1 MIAGPK
7 TWVSLKKMKR
17 TPDGMGGYN
26 NEYVEIAKFKA
37 VLAPNRGKENLE
49 QYEKE
54 VIVADYIL
62 YANWIPNIDFDEFHI
77 IEVPIN
83 VQSKRKF
90 KIVFNP
96 NPFLNKK
103 FIVLYLVEVK

>member
-1 MIAGPK
+1 MITGPK
-7 TWVSLKKMKR
+7 TWVSLKRMKR

-26 NEYVEIAKFKA
+26 NEYVEIATFKA
-37 VLAPNRGKENLE
+37 VLVPNRGKENLQ

-54 VIVADYIL
+54 VVIADYIL
-62 YANWIPNIDFDEFHI
+62 YTNSIPNIEFDEFHI
-77 IEVPIN
+77 IEVPIT
-83 VQSKRKF
+83 VKDKRRF
-90 KIVFNP
+90 KIIFNP